1 MNRFFTNCLAIAA
14 FLIHSPFAQAQDNS
28 LLYEV
33 TGKKLTAPS
42 YLYGTFHLV
51 CPADLVVSDAIKK
64 AVADTRQL
72 YLEIDM
78 DDPALQSTMMQSL
91 MFTNGKTVKDY
102 MSADDYTALDTYLQ
116 KNSGMSLAALTAIKP
131 IGLYS
136 FMAMSALGCQPASY
150 DMTLMQLASKDKKE
164 VLGLERLED
173 QMAIFD
179 KIPMEK
185 QVSMLVDMAR
195 KPEEA
200 KQELAKLLAAY
211 KAQDLT
217 AMMKQIKESKYDGL
231 EGFESDLLEKRNQ
244 NWIPIIEKA
253 VQTTPTF
260 FAFGAGHLGGEKGV
274 IALLRKQGYTVK
286 AIK

>member
-1 MNRFFTNCLAIAA
+1 MKLCITLLTAFFTVITNA
-14 FLIHSPFAQAQDNS
+14 FCQTDNA

-33 TGKKLTAPS
+33 TGKNLTAPS

-51 CPADLVVSDAIKK
+51 CPNDLVVSDAIKQ
-64 AVADTRQL
+64 AVSDTKQL

-91 MFTNGKTVKDY
+91 MFTNGKTMKDY
-102 MSADDYTALDTYLQ
+102 LSTDDYTVLDTYL
-116 KNSGMSLAALTAIKP
+116 KKTSGMGMAQLTAIKP

-136 FMAMSALGCQPASY
+136 FMAMGALGCQPASY

-173 QMAIFD
+173 QLAIFD

-185 QVSMLVDMAR
+185 QVALLVDMAR
-195 KPEEA
+195 KPDEA
-200 KQELAKLLAAY
+200 KKELAKLLTAY
-211 KAQDLT
+211 KTQDLS
-217 AMMKQIKESKYDGL
+217 AMMQQMKESKYDGL
-231 EGFESDLLEKRNQ
+231 EDFQADLLEKRNQ

-253 VQTTPTF
+253 AATKPTF
-260 FAFGAGHLGGEKGV
+260 FAFGAGHLGGPNGV

-286 AIK
+286 GVK

>member
-1 MNRFFTNCLAIAA
+1 MKLLATFIPALLSLFTSA
-14 FLIHSPFAQAQDNS
+14 FAQTDNA

-33 TGKKLTAPS
+33 TGKSLTAPS

-51 CPADLVVSDAIKK
+51 CPTDLVITDATKK
-64 AVADTRQL
+64 AVSDTKQL

-91 MFTNGKTVKDY
+91 MFTNGKTLKDY
-102 MSADDYTALDTYLQ
+102 MSADDYSALDTYLQ
-116 KNSGMSLAALTAIKP
+116 KSSGMSMAALTAIKP

-136 FMAMSALGCQPASY
+136 FLAMGALGCQPASY

-164 VLGLERLED
+164 VLGLEKIED

-185 QVSMLVDMAR
+185 QVAMLVDMAR
-195 KPEEA
+195 KPDEA
-200 KQELAKLLAAY
+200 KQELARLLAAY

-217 AMMKQIKESKYDGL
+217 SMMKQMKESKYDGL
-231 EGFESDLLEKRNQ
+231 EGFEADLLEKRNQ
-244 NWIPIIEKA
+244 NWIPVIEKA
-253 VQTTPTF
+253 ATAKPTL

-274 IALLRKQGYTVK
+274 IALLRKQGYTVRAVK
-286 AIK
+286 